1 MLRVLFLV
9 FTGASDPG
17 LPASPTHTVIT
28 LGALDTLG
36 VSLAIPAWFDGRAAA
51 KTSRDLYSD

>member
-9 FTGASDPG
+9 FTGTSDPG
-17 LPASPTHTVIT
+17 LPASSTHTVIT
-28 LGALDTLG
+28 LGALDTPE
-36 VSLAIPAWFDGRAAA
+36 VSLAIPAWFDGCAAA